1 MGDAAA
7 RAAAELEKAGAAA
20 VGANCTLTS
29 DQMVG
34 CVQALRAATTLPIIA
49 QANAGQPVPKADGT
63 VGYAQTLEDYVRF
76 VPDIVSAGAGFVGG
90 CCGTN
95 PAFIRAMARII
106 HRKEEA

>member
-1 MGDAAA
+1 
-7 RAAAELEKAGAAA
+7 
-20 VGANCTLTS
+20 
-29 DQMVG
+29 MVG